1 MSSVREFFSL
11 RWSSMLIRKS
21 GGIRRSREQL
31 PFADQDTRGRPCAA
45 EGEVHWKIHVDV
57 LLMSALQRLLSDATN
72 RYRREQV
79 LMLSVIHNSGM
90 HTARDQLG
98 YAKQSQPGPTS
109 WLKQQRQN
117 VSRLLHLAICN
128 THRNRYSAW
137 TYAATMMTEDLS
149 CSLLVMLLIL
159 LETYIP
165 DIQDYINGIL
175 TNLERTSAVGQ

>member
-1 MSSVREFFSL
+1 
-11 RWSSMLIRKS
+11 MLLTSI
-21 GGIRRSREQL
+21 
-31 PFADQDTRGRPCAA
+31 
-45 EGEVHWKIHVDV
+45 
-57 LLMSALQRLLSDATN
+57 LQRLLSDATN

-79 LMLSVIHNSGM
+79 LILSVIHNSGM

-98 YAKQSQPGPTS
+98 YAKQQSQPGPTS

-117 VSRLLHLAICN
+117 VSTLLHPVDRDA
-128 THRNRYSAW
+128 HWSHYSAR
-137 TYAATMMTEDLS
+137 TYAAAMMTENLI

-175 TNLERTSAVGQ
+175 INLERMSAVGKLNNQMKNVWYPNPSFSWYGGFHSCYW